1 MARETV
7 AQRNA
12 RLEAERLER
21 MLKEQEAYPARLMAV
36 LERVSNE
43 PRFELTVKN
52 GFFTVEDR
60 DARYDSE
67 YELSYSWSKHAQET
81 LDSLTWKLE
90 EVEAERAEA
99 QRRVAVKKEAERKA
113 RELFTD
119 EERELLGL

>member
-12 RLEAERLER
+12 RLEAERQER
-21 MLKEQEAYPARLMAV
+21 QEAERSAYPNRLMNL

-43 PRFELTVKN
+43 YQFELSVKN
-52 GFFTVEDR
+52 GFFNVQNRNDR
-60 DARYDSE
+60 YNSE
-67 YELSYSWSKHAQET
+67 YELSYSWSEHAQET
-81 LDSLTWKLE
+81 LENLLWKVE
-90 EVEAERAEA
+90 EAERERAEA